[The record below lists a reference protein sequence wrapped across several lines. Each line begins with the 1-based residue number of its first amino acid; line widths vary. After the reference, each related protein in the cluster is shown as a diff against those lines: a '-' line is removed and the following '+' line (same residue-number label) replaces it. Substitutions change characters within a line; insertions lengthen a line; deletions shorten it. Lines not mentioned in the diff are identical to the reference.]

1 MKLLGRIKKVV
12 DQDKDGEVVPKL
24 ESPEVFLVHCH
35 LVNNICQQVSKVLFI
50 FVPNKKFGQLI
61 TISPIH

>member
-35 LVNNICQQVSKVLFI
+35 LVNNIC
-50 FVPNKKFGQLI
+50 
-61 TISPIH
+61 